1 MNTPFPPP
9 VPAHVPESDNGF
21 VPAFVWRRAYHDAA
35 QRDALSSQV
44 SIAVV
49 QPGGGVS
56 VFRTLML
63 PEGEPHSEANYRYL
77 ERTVKLLLW
86 SRGGSQ
92 VFIAGALASAGRISK
107 AYVRD
112 GERAFDADFLGRK
125 IYLGEFSVTA
135 CSEAD
140 LPAETGASS
149 QAAGGLD
156 GCRIGFD
163 LGGSDRKVAAVID
176 GKVVFSE
183 ETPWDPYFQ
192 ADPSYHEQGIRE
204 SLRRAAEHLPRVD
217 AIGGSAAGVYVDS
230 EPRAGSLFR
239 AVPEDL
245 FASRIRPIFKR
256 IGEEWNVPIVV
267 ANDGDVTAL
276 AAARIPGS
284 NGASGGVL
292 GLALGTSLAAGYVAP
307 GGKLT
312 NWLNE
317 LAFVPVDY
325 RTAAEGGHVDEW
337 SGDAGTGAR
346 YHSQQALGQLL
357 KGIDHGM
364 PPGLGFPEQL
374 VRLQD
379 AMQRGEAWAPP
390 VYTSYGVYLGYSLAH
405 FSEFYEFSDFL
416 VLGRVVSGPGGELIV
431 AKAREVLHDEA
442 PDLAAKISFLAVD
455 ETFKR
460 HGQAIA
466 AASLPSIRPR
476 KQ

>member
-1 MNTPFPPP
+1 MSSPISLT
-9 VPAHVPESDNGF
+9 VPAHIPVPDKGF
-21 VPAFVWRRAYHDAA
+21 MPAFLWRRAYCEAA
-35 QRDALSSQV
+35 QKDARSSEV
-44 SIAVV
+44 SVAVV
-49 QPGGGVS
+49 QPRGGVS
-56 VFRTLML
+56 VFRALML
-63 PEGEPHSEANYRYL
+63 PEQEPNMEANYRYL
-77 ERTVKLLLW
+77 ERTVKFLLW
-86 SRGGSQ
+86 SRGGSR
-92 VFIAGALASAGRISK
+92 VLIAGAHASTRRIAA
-107 AYVRD
+107 AYARD

-125 IYLGEFSVTA
+125 VYLEEFSVAA

-140 LPAETGASS
+140 LPAETGGDE
-149 QAAGGLD
+149 QKVGGLE

-192 ADPSYHEQGIRE
+192 ADPAYHEQGIRD
-204 SLRRAAEHLPRVD
+204 SLRRAAEYLPRVD
-217 AIGGSAAGVYVDS
+217 AIGGSAAGVYIGS

-245 FASRIRPIFKR
+245 FASRIRPLFKR
-256 IGEEWNVPIVV
+256 MAEEWKVPVVV

-276 AAARIPGS
+276 AAASIPGG
-284 NGASGGVL
+284 NGMAGGVL

-307 GGKLT
+307 GGRLA

-325 RTAAEGGHVDEW
+325 RTAAEGAHVDEW

-357 KGIDHGM
+357 KGVDHGM

-379 AMQRGEAWAPP
+379 AMKRDEAWARP
-390 VYTSYGVYLGYSLAH
+390 VYDSYGIYLGYSLAH

-416 VLGRVVSGPGGELIV
+416 VLGRVVSGSGGELIV
-431 AKAREVLHDEA
+431 SKAREVLRDEA
-442 PDLAAKISFLAVD
+442 PELAEKISFLAVD

-466 AASLPSIRPR
+466 AASLPRIQP
-476 KQ
+476 